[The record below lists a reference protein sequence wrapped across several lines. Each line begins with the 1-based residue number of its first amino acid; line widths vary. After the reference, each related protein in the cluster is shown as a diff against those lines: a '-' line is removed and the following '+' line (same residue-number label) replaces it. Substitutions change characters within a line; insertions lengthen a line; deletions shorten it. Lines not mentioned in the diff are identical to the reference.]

1 MPSGA
6 GLPFLIRAAYFQSMR
21 TTITRSL
28 PPGRHALVAILA
40 VSALPTPA
48 QYCEPDGFSLGV
60 EPICRLMFADIDNAS
75 PGTSSAP
82 AYEDFTSLVAHLERG
97 ATYTVTASGYTGNTP
112 PDHLAANFDWD
123 GDYTFETHVE
133 LADITG
139 DNCDTQTSGS
149 FTVPADAAIG
159 ASRVRFVK
167 TFSYYADD
175 TGCQWGSSYGQA
187 EDYTVE
193 VALPTG
199 IAERNSRV
207 FTVAPNPGNGDITL
221 WVGSDGTASDIT
233 VLDLSGRIVHRE
245 RAVPASGAPLRLD
258 LSSTLSPGTYTV
270 QVRQGGLE
278 RSARFVVQ

>member
-1 MPSGA
+1 ME
-6 GLPFLIRAAYFQSMR
+6 
-21 TTITRSL
+21 TTTTRSL
-28 PPGRHALVAILA
+28 LPGRHALVAILA
-40 VSALPTPA
+40 VSALPTLA
-48 QYCEPDGFSLGV
+48 QYCAPDGFDLGV
-60 EPICRLMFADIDNAS
+60 EPICRLVFADIDNTS
-75 PGTSSAP
+75 PGTPSAP

-149 FTVPADAAIG
+149 FTVPADAMIG

-187 EDYTVE
+187 EDYTVD

-221 WVGSDGTASDIT
+221 GAGSDGTASDIT
-233 VLDLSGRIVHRE
+233 VFDLSGRIVHRT
-245 RAVPASGAPLRLD
+245 RAVPAAGAPLRLD
-258 LSSTLSPGTYTV
+258 LSSMLSPGTYTV